1 MIAAFFDMDK
11 TLLHVNSGREWVTYL
26 RKRGEISLYAMLRAI
41 GWLTQYK
48 LSILDTEAVGKKVV
62 GDMAGQSEAELR
74 DKSREFYAEYVAGTI
89 ADDGRRAIAHH
100 RGLGHVIVLL
110 TSSTPYVA
118 QPLAADLGIEHVLCT
133 RLGVKDGRFDG
144 TIIEP
149 ACYGVGK
156 VVLAERF
163 CKEHDLDLE
172 SSYFYTDSFSDLPML
187 ERVGSARV
195 VNPDARLRLFARK
208 VGWETMRW

>member
-1 MIAAFFDMDK
+1 MDK

>member
-26 RKRGEISLYAMLRAI
+26 RGRGEISRRATLRAL
-41 GWLTQYK
+41 GWLAQYK
-48 LSILDTEAVGKKVV
+48 LSILDMDTVGKLVV
-62 GDMAGQSEAELR
+62 GEMAGQSEAELR
-74 DKSREFYAEYVAGTI
+74 EKSRQFYIERVRSHI
-89 ADDGRRAIAHH
+89 ADQGRRAIERH
-100 RGLGHVIVLL
+100 RRLGHVVVLL

-118 QPLAADLGIEHVLCT
+118 DPLAADLGIEHVLCT
-133 RLGVKDGRFDG
+133 RFGVKDGRFDG

-163 CKEHDLDLE
+163 CAAHDLDLE
-172 SSYFYTDSFSDLPML
+172 GSYFYTDSYSDLPML
-187 ERVGSARV
+187 ERVGGARV
-195 VNPDARLRLFARK
+195 VNPDARLRMFARK
-208 VGWETMRW
+208 VGWETMTW